1 MIASEV
7 REKTRDDALNNT
19 KTILLDY
26 VLSICESS
34 RDARSIGWF
43 HFFLDIKLKASY
55 KGDTSAYCCT
65 GARNLMLRENYS
77 MKNATKKK
85 AVAKKKAPAKKK
97 AVAKKKK

>member
-1 MIASEV
+1 MINSAV
-7 REKTRDDALNNT
+7 RGKTRDVVCNNT

-26 VLSICESS
+26 VLSI
-34 RDARSIGWF
+34 RDASHDARIIGWF

-65 GARNLMLRENYS
+65 RARNLMLRENYS

-85 AVAKKKAPAKKK
+85 AAAKKKAPAKKK
-97 AVAKKKK
+97 AAAKKKK